1 MGMENLAEF
10 GTDGEVDILL
20 DTEEALTEEDADWL
34 RWLALDFDDDD
45 YLPDEHDDYDSAIED
60 DHTWIRRGC

>member
-34 RWLALDFDDDD
+34 RWLALDFDDDG
-45 YLPDEHDDYDSAIED
+45 YGDDYGDECIEA